1 MLLEVI
7 ATSARDALA
16 AERGGADR
24 VEVCTAIERDGLTPP
39 PRLVAEVRAAVSIEV
54 RAMLRPRDGF
64 ALGVGERESLAADAA
79 SLLDAG
85 ADGFVLGFLDEAGE
99 VDLDAIESLVPSL
112 GGKPWTFH
120 RAIDHSRDPLSTYRT
135 LTTLGASAPDT
146 ILTAGSP
153 DGVTAG
159 LPTLHALAEAATDA
173 APPGPTLMVGG
184 GLRQEHVPP
193 LTAAGITAFHI
204 GSPARESWS
213 TPVDPT
219 RVATW
224 RRLLDAPSANS

>member
-39 PRLVAEVRAAVSIEV
+39 PRLVAEVRAAVSIEM
-54 RAMLRPRDGF
+54 RAMLRPGDGF

-85 ADGFVLGFLDEAGE
+85 ADGFVLGFLDEAGD
-99 VDLDAIESLVPSL
+99 VDLGAIESLVPSL
-112 GGKPWTFH
+112 GGKPYTFH

-135 LTTLGASAPDT
+135 LATLGANAPDT

-153 DGVTAG
+153 EGVTAG
-159 LPTLHALAEAATDA
+159 LPTLHALAEAAA
-173 APPGPTLMVGG
+173 APPAPALMVGG

-193 LTAAGITAFHI
+193 LTAAGITAFHV

-213 TPVDPT
+213 TPVDPA